1 MKKIS
6 LSKKINGLSFLVIL
20 LTGVIAYVQFKWTN
34 DSLIK
39 KVHEKF
45 QTDAEMLGNN
55 ISTVLFERYYDVQ
68 AFASNKVMSQF
79 QNKEEIMSSLNT
91 LVGLYGVY
99 DVLMVVDAA
108 GNYVSSSNVDSFGV
122 KVDTAKLQKNYAE
135 TEWFKKSMAGEFT
148 QGKMFNGSYM
158 EAPHFDPVTSKASD
172 KPVYG
177 TSFSA
182 PIKNEKQQIVG
193 VITARANFKWIG
205 KIIAGYH
212 KGIQSQGYTTSLTL
226 VDGTGKLI
234 FDYDPEIQKGEEF
247 KYNEKELGKL
257 DLAKEYLVVNKV
269 NRGSKGAEYFFHN
282 QKKAEHLVGFAPFD
296 HTHFLDGLNWG
307 VMVSLPKTMAL
318 GNIQSNEIN
327 FIIGLFASLVL
338 CLSLA
343 FIIAKFI
350 GRSFIAES
358 SKLTDAS
365 LASHQLS
372 KVLFESSDSVA
383 SATVEQ
389 SAGIQES
396 VSALSEMGSMISQ
409 TASSAKTSMDSAQ
422 KMNNKAKEGEH
433 IMEEMMYSFRSIQE
447 ANQQLQKISLIIQE
461 VSKKTNIINDI
472 VFKTQ
477 LLSFNASI
485 EAARA
490 GQHGKGFAVVA
501 EEVGNLAK
509 VSGSAAKD
517 IELMLQD
524 SQKQVQDILDSL
536 HQKIEKSST
545 VSNQA
550 VSNFKD
556 ISQEIEIIVSQIRG
570 ITDAC
575 AQQELGVQQTSTAMS
590 QIDIAT
596 QKNSATAQET
606 LGAAKRLADE
616 NTKLKDISSNI
627 YSLINGL
634 ATHAKKVEIVQPK
647 NQSPADNQTV
657 INLQDSMKSLLNKR
671 GSVDSKQNNKAS

>member
-6 LSKKINGLSFLVIL
+6 LSAKINGLSFLVIL

-39 KVHEKF
+39 KVHDKF

-55 ISTVLFERYYDVQ
+55 IATVLFERYYDVQ

-79 QNKEEIMSSLNT
+79 QNKEEITTGLNSLVN
-91 LVGLYGVY
+91 LYGVY
-99 DVLMVVDAA
+99 DVLMVVDAK
-108 GNYVSSSNVDSFGV
+108 GNYISSSNIDSFGID
-122 KVDTAKLQKNYAE
+122 VDTTKLQKNYAD
-135 TEWFKKSMAGEFT
+135 TTWFKKAMSEEFT
-148 QGKMFNGSYM
+148 LGKLYTGTYV
-158 EAPHFDPVTSKASD
+158 EAPQFDPVSSKAAD
-172 KPVYG
+172 RPVYG

-182 PIKNEKQQIVG
+182 PIKNDKGQIVG
-193 VITARANFKWIG
+193 VLTARANFKWIA
-205 KIIAGYH
+205 KLFASFY
-212 KGIQSQGYTTSLTL
+212 KGIQAQGYSTELTL
-226 VDGTGKLI
+226 VDGNGKIL
-234 FDYDPEIQKGEEF
+234 FEYDPELHKSDKF
-247 KYNEKELGKL
+247 KYDEQVLGKL
-257 DLAKEYLVVNKV
+257 DLSKENQVVNKV
-269 NRGSKGAEYFFHN
+269 TRGTKGAEYVVHAR
-282 QKKAEHLVGFAPFD
+282 KKVEQLVGFSPFD
-296 HTHFLDGLNWG
+296 NAQFLDGLNWG
-307 VMVSLPKTMAL
+307 ILVSLPKTMAL
-318 GNIQSNEIN
+318 GNILSNERN
-327 FIIGLFASLVL
+327 FIFGLLISLVV
-338 CLSLA
+338 CLTLA

-358 SKLTDAS
+358 SKLTDS
-365 LASHQLS
+365 SVTSHQLS

-409 TASSAKTSMDSAQ
+409 TATSAKTSMESAQ

-447 ANQQLQKISLIIQE
+447 ANQQLQKISSIIQE

-524 SQKQVQDILDSL
+524 SQKQVQEILDSL
-536 HQKIEKSST
+536 HEKIEKSST

-550 VSNFKD
+550 VTNFKD
-556 ISQEIEIIVSQIRG
+556 ISQEIEVIVSQIRG

-596 QKNSATAQET
+596 QKNSSTAQET

-616 NTKLKDISSNI
+616 NTKLKDIATSI
-627 YSLINGL
+627 YALINGGDFQ
-634 ATHAKKVEIVQPK
+634 ANKVEHIPQKP
-647 NQSPADNQTV
+647 QSGGDGNSV
-657 INLQDSMKSLLNKR
+657 INLEDSMKNLLTKR
-671 GSVDSKQNNKAS
+671 GSKDPKQTHKAS